1 MVVGAIIGGV
11 IGLYGAHKSSQ
22 SAKDAARTQNE
33 QTERQYEYDLELY
46 KLNQQKIT
54 ADRQHA
60 AENILLQAQNEK
72 KVAAFKDASNLRN
85 YQYNLQIRNR
95 EQDSLNQQYVKSD
108 VLYKDQITLNTLAEK
123 SAFDSERRK
132 VEDIRAEAAFDA
144 EEANIKQ
151 ILNEGK
157 FRARGMKGK
166 TADKAAQVTYADLG
180 IALSRINESEENANR
195 MSRAV
200 MEEISQ
206 DRISADLAAFAS
218 KMLPPGTLPM
228 PLTPLATPTADWQL
242 PRALGEYD
250 FGPEPIKG
258 AYASPSAAANQVWG
272 TAISSIAGNVGSAI
286 DTFNATKM

>member
-1 MVVGAIIGGV
+1 MVVGAIIGAAV
-11 IGLYGAHKSSQ
+11 GLYGAHKSSQ
-22 SAKDAARTQNE
+22 AAKDAVRTQNE

-95 EQDSLNQQYVKSD
+95 EQDTLNQQYVKSD
-108 VLYKDQITLNTLAEK
+108 VLYNDQITLNTLAEK
-123 SAFDSERRK
+123 SAFDSEHRK

-180 IALSRINESEENANR
+180 IALSRINESEANANR

-286 DTFNATKM
+286 DTFNANR

>member
-1 MVVGAIIGGV
+1 MVVGAIIGAAV
-11 IGLYGAHKSSQ
+11 GLYGAHKSSQ
-22 SAKDAARTQNE
+22 AAKDAVRTQNE

-60 AENILLQAQNEK
+60 AENILLQAQNER
-72 KVAAFKDASNLRN
+72 KVADFKDASNLRN

-95 EQDSLNQQYVKSD
+95 EQDTLNQQYVKSD
-108 VLYKDQITLNTLAEK
+108 VLYNDQITLNTLAEK
-123 SAFDSERRK
+123 SAFDSEHRK

-180 IALSRINESEENANR
+180 IALSRINESEANANR

-286 DTFNATKM
+286 DTFNANR

>member
-1 MVVGAIIGGV
+1 MIGTIIGAAV
-11 IGLYGAHKSSQ
+11 GLFGAHKSS
-22 SAKDAARTQNE
+22 SAAKDAARTQND
-33 QTERQYEYDLELY
+33 QIDKQYEYDLELY

-60 AENILLQAQNEK
+60 AENILLQAQNER
-72 KVAAFKDASNLRN
+72 KVADFKDASNLRN

-95 EQDSLNQQYVKSD
+95 EQDSLNQQYIKSD
-108 VLYKDQITLNTLAEK
+108 VLYKDQITLNTLAERT
-123 SAFDSERRK
+123 AFDNEYRK
-132 VEDIRAEAAFDA
+132 LEDIRAEAAFDA

-151 ILNEGK
+151 LINEGK
-157 FRARGMKGK
+157 FRARGTKGK
-166 TADKAAQVTYADLG
+166 TAGKAAQVTYADLG
-180 IALSRINESEENANR
+180 IALSRINESEENASR
-195 MSRAV
+195 MARSM

-206 DRISADLAAFAS
+206 DRVSADLAAFAS

-228 PLTPLATPTADWQL
+228 PLTPLATPTAQWQL

-250 FGPEPIKG
+250 FGPEPIRG

-286 DTFNATKM
+286 DTFNSTRM